1 MGDILSNIILT
12 RPFFLDIESSGCKDN
27 YVMEEI
33 GIGTEREK
41 GEEKE
46 KGG

>member
-1 MGDILSNIILT
+1 M
-12 RPFFLDIESSGCKDN
+12 SSPYMALLGHSACSWAVAGKDN

-33 GIGTEREK
+33 GIGTERER